1 PPPPRHNNP
10 GAARVWVG
18 WGGGRPPP
26 VTEPAHADRCTSVP
40 GLYAAGDLTSRW
52 KQSVTASVAAG
63 AAVADAIHVAEV
75 QRAALS

>member
-1 PPPPRHNNP
+1 ARGTVLVG
-10 GAARVWVG
+10 GAAPPAGSVG
-18 WGGGRPPP
+18 F
-26 VTEPAHADRCTSVP
+26 HADRCTSVP

>member
-1 PPPPRHNNP
+1 MR
-10 GAARVWVG
+10 
-18 WGGGRPPP
+18 GRP
-26 VTEPAHADRCTSVP
+26 HADRCTSVP